1 MLGLFTKIN
10 SISTNDL
17 QEKVADSIELIDVR
31 YPEEYR
37 AGHIEKAKNI
47 PFERIDEYSG
57 DKAKTVY
64 LVCTSGVRSR
74 QAAKILKKK
83 GYHVVNIAGGM
94 NAWHGKLVR
103 EEVEEK

>member
-10 SISTNDL
+10 SISTNEL

-31 YPEEYR
+31 YPAEYR

-47 PFERIDEYSG
+47 PFEKIATYTG
-57 DKAKTVY
+57 DKTKTIY
-64 LVCTSGVRSR
+64 LVCTAGVRSK

-83 GYHVVNIAGGM
+83 GYHVVNVSGGM
-94 NAWHGKLVR
+94 RAWQGKIVR
-103 EEVEEK
+103 EEEK